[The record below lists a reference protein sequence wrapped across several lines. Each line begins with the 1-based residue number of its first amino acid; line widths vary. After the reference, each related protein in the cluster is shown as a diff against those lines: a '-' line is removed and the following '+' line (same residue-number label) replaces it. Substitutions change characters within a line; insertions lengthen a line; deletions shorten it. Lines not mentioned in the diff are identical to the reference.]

1 MGRSKKRGR
10 KRSRS
15 TSHAAGQNPRLLP
28 VAQLA
33 HASALAF
40 ADPEIR
46 TAESCLEYGPDEGY
60 GPLRRSVAAWLTGF
74 FYAPREPVGAARVCV
89 TGGCASQGLAGLLLT
104 FTDPAVTRAVWVVA
118 PNVLLRVPHLRRRGV
133 RGGG

>member
-1 MGRSKKRGR
+1 MGEVRSGAEKTPINLARGWP
-10 KRSRS
+10 
-15 TSHAAGQNPRLLP
+15 NPRLLP

-33 HASALAF
+33 HVSALAF

-74 FYAPREPVGAARVCV
+74 FYAPREPVGAARICV
-89 TGGCASQGLAGLLLT
+89 TGGREPGPRGPAADLYGSRGDEGGLDGGA
-104 FTDPAVTRAVWVVA
+104 D
-118 PNVLLRVPHLRRRGV
+118 VLLRVPHLRRRGV